1 MFRNICFTIN
11 NYTEEDLEL
20 LLNAEFNG
28 EFSYLVYGL
37 ELGADKKTPHV
48 QGYAEC
54 VLRSRLNKI
63 KKYLPR
69 AHIEA
74 RLGTAEQASTY
85 CKKDM
90 QYEEYGIISKPGER
104 TDLDKVR
111 SIAETD
117 GMRIVSAKFNLQQ
130 IRVAEKYLDYNEKQR
145 DWKPKIIWLYGTTG
159 TGKSRKAREILS
171 DDTYVKN
178 SGSKWWDGYDAHE
191 NIIIDDFRDSWW
203 PITYMLALLDR
214 YEFKFEVKGGHRQC
228 LAKTIIVTSAQN
240 PNECYRGTGEAINQL
255 LRRIDVI
262 ECLEHAAVPEVEGVI
277 VDPLEQPADL
287 PFNLEI

>member
-1 MFRNICFTIN
+1 MYRNICFTIN
-11 NYTEEDLEL
+11 NYTEVDLEL
-20 LLNAEFNG
+20 ILNKEKSNS
-28 EFSYLVYGL
+28 FSYLIYGL
-37 ELGADKKTPHV
+37 EIGAGGTPHV
-48 QGYAEC
+48 QGYAELQ
-54 VLRSRLNKI
+54 VRSRLASV

-85 CKKDM
+85 CKKDG
-90 QYEEYGIISKPGER
+90 QYEEFGIISKPGER

-111 SIAETD
+111 LIAETD
-117 GMRIVSAKFNLQQ
+117 GMRTVSAKFNLQQ
-130 IRVAEKYLDYNEKQR
+130 IRVAEKYLDYNEIQR
-145 DWKPKIIWLYGTTG
+145 DWKPHVIWLFGTTG
-159 TGKSRKAREILS
+159 TGKSRKARELLS

-178 SGSKWWDGYDAHE
+178 SGTKWWDGYDAHE

-228 LAKTIIVTSAQN
+228 LSKTIIITSAHN
-240 PNECYRGTGEAINQL
+240 PKDCYRGTGEAINQL

-262 ECLEHAAVPEVEGVI
+262 NELGSAVVPEVEEVI
-277 VDPLEQPADL
+277 VKPVEHVCELL
-287 PFNLEI
+287 KYL